1 MAKLPPPKVVS
12 VTEAARTGL
21 DFIKR
26 SLVPPP
32 IALLDLVSDFWSFHI
47 AYSLAELNVPDA
59 LRERARSSG
68 EVARELN
75 VDADMLYRVLRAATM
90 IGLCEEQADRVFALK
105 PMGRALCNEPDAS
118 FRDFIIYMGKV
129 ASLFWM
135 RLPDAI
141 RQGKSAVEIETGQ
154 RTFEYLENNPELSA
168 IFNRA
173 MTATSNVACEAFV
186 AAYDM
191 SFATRIVDVGGGH
204 GRLLSAILQHA
215 PHASG
220 VLFDMPSV
228 VAGAAQTLQSFGVA
242 SRVEIV
248 GGDFFQSVP
257 SGGDCYVAK
266 TIIHDWS
273 DDDARKILRNVR
285 SAMLPTGRV
294 LLYETVVGPRNT
306 ASFAKL
312 LDLEM
317 IVMTSGGR
325 ERTQDEYRAL
335 FASAGLR
342 LERVLPTAGPFSI
355 IEARAA

>member
-12 VTEAARTGL
+12 VTEAARAGL

-32 IALLDLVSDFWSFHI
+32 IALLDLVNDFWSFHI

-59 LRERARSSG
+59 LRDRPRSSD
-68 EVARELN
+68 EVARELK
-75 VDADMLYRVLRAATM
+75 VDADMLYRVLRASTM
-90 IGLCEEQADRVFALK
+90 IGLCEEQADRVFSLK
-105 PMGRALCNEPDAS
+105 PMGRALCNEPEAS

-129 ASLFWM
+129 GAKFWT

-141 RQGKSAVEIETGQ
+141 RQGKGAVELETGHE
-154 RTFEYLENNPELSA
+154 TFDYLEKNPELGA

-186 AAYDM
+186 ATYDM

-204 GRLLSAILQHA
+204 GRLLAAILQHA
-215 PHASG
+215 PNARG

-228 VAGAAQTLQSFGVA
+228 VAGATHNLQSLGVA

-285 SAMLPTGRV
+285 SAMVPTARV
-294 LLYETVVGPRNT
+294 LLYETVVSPRNT
-306 ASFAKL
+306 ASFAKF

-335 FASAGLR
+335 FASAGLK
-342 LERVLPTAGPFSI
+342 LERILPTAGPFSI
-355 IEARAA
+355 LEARAA